1 MPSIKLSQ
9 QTHEDFQKLK
19 TIISQMLGKDE
30 VDDDQVIAS
39 LVGGFLDS
47 LGHEAKQYHPT
58 QWCCSNGSNTN
69 HQHKKE
75 WCCGW
80 TCAHKH

>member
-9 QTHEDFQKLK
+9 QTHDDFQKLK

-47 LGHEAKQYHPT
+47 LSQETKPHT
-58 QWCCSNGSNTN
+58 SMQWCCGGSHKTD
-69 HQHKKE
+69 HHKKE
-75 WCCGW
+75 WSCGW
-80 TCAHKH
+80 ACTHKH

>member
-39 LVGGFLDS
+39 MEVIQTINSKKNDVVDEPV
-47 LGHEAKQYHPT
+47 HT
-58 QWCCSNGSNTN
+58 NT
-69 HQHKKE
+69 K
-75 WCCGW
+75 
-80 TCAHKH
+80 TV